1 MDFTK
6 MISITQSKRYCIDYT
21 KIENYELAI
30 SDNTQIWD
38 CHHKKEIEENKTPE
52 QLIKEGLY
60 YSRPPQELIFLTHG
74 KHSKLHSINVSKETK
89 RKNSEA
95 NTGKVMSKETRKKMS
110 LAKKGVI
117 TWNKGLPK
125 EKQPYF
131 GKQHSEQTR
140 IKLRI
145 AQRRRREREKIQKL
159 NLI

>member
-1 MDFTK
+1 